1 MRKTEWGDAT
11 FVISFWKEH
20 NEFHLRLFLFRNYM
34 NSFIPVVRN
43 FARKECQKSTDSR
56 RGVSRIYRQHQGR
69 HDWQGRLVE
78 SADSRNT
85 PSECRLVCK
94 VFPKQRLLPKS
105 KKTPETHG
113 NVVVWSLLVVDIWD
127 NYSSTFF
134 FLIFFS
140 YFFFFWCWGKFF
152 DGHHVLPVWWNCTV
166 ARRLLWYIRNFIQ
179 NLTLLYG
186 GSYASPAYNFFSSI
200 LVIYKVNRQINFVDV
215 LRWLRT
221 SRFQT

>member
-1 MRKTEWGDAT
+1 MFYKSR
-11 FVISFWKEH
+11 
-20 NEFHLRLFLFRNYM
+20 HLLWSLQT
-34 NSFIPVVRN
+34 PG
-43 FARKECQKSTDSR
+43 T
-56 RGVSRIYRQHQGR
+56 
-69 HDWQGRLVE
+69 LLL
-78 SADSRNT
+78 SADSSVRCFQSSVCCPSLKKLLKRMEMLLCEAYLLLIFEIIT
-85 PSECRLVCK
+85 P
-94 VFPKQRLLPKS
+94 P
-105 KKTPETHG
+105 H
-113 NVVVWSLLVVDIWD
+113 
-127 NYSSTFF
+127 FF
-134 FLIFFS
+134 FSCFFS